1 GADAR
6 FTFVSDTCQRLT
18 GWRPDELLGQHFGA
32 LVHASSRDVAEIDW
46 TTGMDEEREL
56 RGRLN
61 LLHRDGHPIPA
72 EFIAFGTRDE
82 NGQFAGANGS
92 VRDMSE
98 RDRLE
103 RELRESEERYRFLV
117 ENSPDI
123 IFSTDGEGI
132 FTYLS
137 ETIEQVTGF
146 APAELVGGHFSRI
159 VDAASMPAAAQRWDD
174 LVAEPARRQVVRL
187 DLIHRDGQRVPVEVS
202 SIGTTVDGV
211 FVGIHGA
218 TRDIGP
224 RERLER
230 DLRRQAAELASSQ
243 ERAHLARELHDS
255 VTQALFSMTLVT
267 RTTELL
273 LDRDP
278 GEAKVKL
285 GSLRELQR
293 EALAEMRALIFEL
306 RPGNLENDGLLAAL
320 RTHTAALQ
328 GRIGLPIVVTSE
340 LSERLPLEVEEVVY
354 RIAQEALHNVVKHAA
369 ARQVWLTLDRRG
381 DGLLLAIR
389 DDGKGFDAS
398 AVPEGHLGLAGMRA
412 RADKIGATLTVTS
425 RPAEGTVIEVVVPN
439 AAIAR
444 AAAAAAP
451 SAE

>member
-1 GADAR
+1 MG
-6 FTFVSDTCQRLT
+6 
-18 GWRPDELLGQHFGA
+18 
-32 LVHASSRDVAEIDW
+32 
-46 TTGMDEEREL
+46 
-56 RGRLN
+56 
-61 LLHRDGHPIPA
+61 
-72 EFIAFGTRDE
+72 
-82 NGQFAGANGS
+82 
-92 VRDMSE
+92 E

-123 IFSTDGEGI
+123 IFSTDAEGT

-137 ETIEQVTGF
+137 ETIEVVTGF
-146 APAELVGGHFSRI
+146 APAELVGAHFSRI
-159 VDAASMPAAAQRWDD
+159 VDSATLPAAMERGEAILAQPD
-174 LVAEPARRQVVRL
+174 RRQVVRL
-187 DLIHRDGQRVPVEVS
+187 ELIHRDGPRIPVEVS
-202 SIGTTVDGV
+202 AIGTTVDGR

-218 TRDIGP
+218 TRDIGS

-267 RTTELL
+267 RSTELL

-278 GEAKVKL
+278 EQARLKL
-285 GSLRELQR
+285 GSLRDLQR

-306 RPGNLENDGLLAAL
+306 RPGNLENDGLPAAL

-340 LSERLPLEVEEVVY
+340 LAERLPLEVEEAVY

-369 ARQVWLTLDRRG
+369 ARQVELALDRRG
-381 DGLLLAIR
+381 NGLVLRIH
-389 DDGKGFDAS
+389 DDGKGFDARD
-398 AVPEGHLGLAGMRA
+398 VPEGHLGLAGMRA
-412 RADKIGATLTVTS
+412 RADRIGATLVVSS
-425 RPAEGTVIEVVVPN
+425 RSGEGTSIEVVVPN

-444 AAAAAAP
+444 AAEAQAARADAP
-451 SAE
+451 TG